1 MWYSLNC
8 KAGNQ
13 SDCALNFFWKQPI
26 PKAKENMRDGVV
38 FLKVS
43 TDIPAAMGI
52 SLSTNSV
59 IPLLYWNLTGANIFG
74 DFIKDR
80 AVFIT
85 GQNVMLEHSRS
96 PNISLLLRSWLTVFG
111 LVTCWKACELSLEG
125 IQNAFPWIIYSSEM
139 SCHSRWFYLRSDQF
153 LLGQE
158 QMSQG
163 FNTRSKGFVFPWPPA
178 FKATEWV
185 R

>member
-13 SDCALNFFWKQPI
+13 SDSALNFFWKQPI
-26 PKAKENMRDGVV
+26 PKAKENMRDGLV

-43 TDIPAAMGI
+43 TDIPATMGI

-74 DFIKDR
+74 DFIKGR

-96 PNISLLLRSWLTVFG
+96 PNISLLFRSWLILFV
-111 LVTCWKACELSLEG
+111 LVTCWKAWELSVENELQDDMQE
-125 IQNAFPWIIYSSEM
+125 NF
-139 SCHSRWFYLRSDQF
+139 SRVKPVLSRVRADVSRVAVKV
-153 LLGQE
+153 LL
-158 QMSQG
+158 
-163 FNTRSKGFVFPWPPA
+163 FPWPHCPQRDRMC
-178 FKATEWV
+178 KV